1 MRSYWTKRGNA
12 PSPWTLIL
20 IGAALLAA
28 LAGCKKEDVVAA
40 AAEQAA
46 EEAAQ
51 QPILSDEADITA
63 VGLSVYPGAR
73 LVPKSELTLEMVT
86 SSVYGHS
93 ATYTVR
99 APFDQ
104 VVAWYRQQMEEPLV
118 SFVSTDN
125 GRSASLREDS
135 TNQEEAATRFVLV
148 SETADG
154 VEIRLTS
161 DARPARFA
169 VYLDSVSMERSE
181 SVISAIVD
189 WRQRTTEDGDEWT
202 EAQVLTAKEEAR
214 KLLPVLPRPVD
225 VGLGY
230 EETVELLGLL
240 EAAGG
245 EVHSVPPTD
254 RSADYRGPRTS
265 AASLFA
271 SEPVE
276 PEADQASESSAA
288 ESSPV
293 EPADGAPSA
302 EENAPVGD

>member
-51 QPILSDEADITA
+51 QPVLSDEADLTA

-73 LVPKSELTLEMVT
+73 LVPESELTLEMVT

-118 SFVSTDN
+118 SLVSTGN

-154 VEIRLTS
+154 AEIRLAS
-161 DARPARFA
+161 DAHPARFT
-169 VYLDSVSMERSE
+169 VYLDSVSSEQSE

-225 VGLGY
+225 VELGY

-254 RSADYRGPRTS
+254 RSTDYRGPRTS
-265 AASLFA
+265 ATSLFA
-271 SEPVE
+271 GEPVE
-276 PEADQASESSAA
+276 PEPDQASESSVA

-293 EPADGAPSA
+293 EPVDDAPSD
-302 EENAPVGD
+302 EENALVGS